1 MLYLLPNLLGDSE
14 EHSDMLP
21 VSVDR
26 AVSKLDQLIAESEK
40 AGRRFLKRF
49 VFAPP
54 KTFRDIPIHLLN
66 EHTTPQQREELLRQV
81 VQGQKWGLVSDC
93 GMPCLADPGEEF
105 VLQARERGVEVKALV
120 GPSSILLA
128 LVLSG
133 LGGQRFT
140 FRGYLPKEREV
151 RIKELKA
158 MEMLSRK
165 ERSTYLFIETPYR
178 NEVLFQEL
186 INNLEEKTWVCVAT
200 DVSLPTESVVT
211 KRVQEW
217 KKSKP
222 PVIDKRP
229 TVFLL
234 RGLEL
239 FS

>member
-21 VSVDR
+21 ISVDR
-26 AVSKLDQLIAESEK
+26 AVSELDQLIAESEK

-49 VFAPP
+49 AFAPP

-66 EHTTPQQREELLRQV
+66 EHTTPKEREELLRQV

-151 RIKELKA
+151 RIKDLKA

-165 ERSTYLFIETPYR
+165 ERSVYLFIETPYR
-178 NEVLFQEL
+178 NAGLFQEL
-186 INNLEEKTWVCVAT
+186 IQHLEEKTWLCAAT
-200 DVSLPTESVVT
+200 DLTLSMESVIT

-217 KKSKP
+217 KKSKLP
-222 PVIDKRP
+222 DIDKRP

-234 RGLEL
+234 RGC
-239 FS
+239 